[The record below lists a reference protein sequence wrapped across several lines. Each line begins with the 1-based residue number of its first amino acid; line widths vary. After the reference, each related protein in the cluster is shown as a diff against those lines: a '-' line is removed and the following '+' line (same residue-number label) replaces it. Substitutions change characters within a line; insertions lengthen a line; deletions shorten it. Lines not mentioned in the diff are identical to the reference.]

1 MAKMQL
7 DSPLDPGP
15 FRDYLRALQML
26 LAKAPP
32 SWPAGHAFESLRM
45 VLDKPG
51 PVDLDHETSFLLA
64 RLAEAERAAARRGS
78 VDASR
83 QDADREGSPP
93 ASARGG

>member
-32 SWPAGHAFESLRM
+32 SWPTDCAVESLRTRPSTSA
-45 VLDKPG
+45 DFE
-51 PVDLDHETSFLLA
+51 HETRFLRA
-64 RLAEAERAAARRGS
+64 RLGEVERAVARPGS

-93 ASARGG
+93 SGARGR

>member
-32 SWPAGHAFESLRM
+32 SWSTDCAVESLRTR
-45 VLDKPG
+45 PSTTA
-51 PVDLDHETSFLLA
+51 DLERETRFLRA
-64 RLAEAERAAARRGS
+64 RLGEVERAAARRGK
-78 VDASR
+78 R
-83 QDADREGSPP
+83 
-93 ASARGG
+93 